1 MPGCVV
7 AKWFDNPVYANKNM
21 EYFVQEN
28 QIKQ

>member
-21 EYFVQEN
+21 EYLVQEN